1 MDEGLRLHL
10 ALCTV
15 AERLAGVMER
25 ARFER
30 RDGYVFV
37 MFPTFPIPSFNGVWP
52 DEDSAAGALSGAL
65 AEVTAEGIETGVLAR
80 IGETPAVDEAAREL
94 GLTAAERIPGMVAN
108 AGDLIG
114 PTTRELDVI
123 RVETADGFAQALA
136 LAAEGFELPADLLA
150 PLYMLEVTGLDGF
163 DVYVGRVAGRD
174 VTTAVS
180 YLIDGDVGIFN
191 VATPSAY
198 RGRGYGA
205 AITAHAVLEGFAAGA
220 DLAYLQSSA
229 IGESVY
235 RRLGFRE
242 VVTYMLLTRPAQLSH

>member
-52 DEDSAAGALSGAL
+52 DDDSAAGALSGAL

-114 PTTRELDVI
+114 PATPELDVI
-123 RVETADGFAQALA
+123 ASRLRTGSLRHWPWRQRGSNCRQIFWRRCTCSKSQAWTDSTYTSA
-136 LAAEGFELPADLLA
+136 GW
-150 PLYMLEVTGLDGF
+150 
-163 DVYVGRVAGRD
+163 RVA
-174 VTTAVS
+174 
-180 YLIDGDVGIFN
+180 
-191 VATPSAY
+191 
-198 RGRGYGA
+198 
-205 AITAHAVLEGFAAGA
+205 
-220 DLAYLQSSA
+220 
-229 IGESVY
+229 
-235 RRLGFRE
+235 
-242 VVTYMLLTRPAQLSH
+242 M